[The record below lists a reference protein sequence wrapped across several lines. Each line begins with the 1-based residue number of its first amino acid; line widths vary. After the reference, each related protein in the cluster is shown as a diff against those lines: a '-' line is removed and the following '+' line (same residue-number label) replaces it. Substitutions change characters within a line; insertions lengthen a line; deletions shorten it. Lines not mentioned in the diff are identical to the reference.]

1 MAIFFTD
8 TGNSVDKHLLFRESG
23 DERGEGLAVSGLG
36 EVHYTMGEYNTAL
49 TFHQVNMSTN
59 AASSNFLQ
67 VVFLCLVLHY
77 HLPVVNFKFR
87 VN

>member
-1 MAIFFTD
+1 MATFFEE
-8 TGNSVDKHLLFRESG
+8 TGTQLINILFRESG

-49 TFHQVNMSTN
+49 TFHQVNIGSN

-67 VVFLCLVLHY
+67 VVFLYSVLH
-77 HLPVVNFKFR
+77 
-87 VN
+87 